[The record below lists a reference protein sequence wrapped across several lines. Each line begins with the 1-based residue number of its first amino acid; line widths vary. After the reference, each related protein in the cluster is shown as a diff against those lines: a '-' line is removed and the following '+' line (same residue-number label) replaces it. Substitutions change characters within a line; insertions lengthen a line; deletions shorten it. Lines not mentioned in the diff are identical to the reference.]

1 MRRLIPSRSPAWWAV
16 VFCALAAVGL
26 FMVFEVLDLDG
37 SDLYK
42 RIFQPPIPSQPT
54 VADAEGIVRHGA
66 IAVQGALGHLHAL
79 VVLQQ
84 PFADFSRCPG
94 AAPGISGKRLTRIR
108 ARVDLHHASF
118 PPPAPADEPPSTPGR
133 VI

>member
-1 MRRLIPSRSPAWWAV
+1 MRRLLPLRSPAWWAV
-16 VFCALAAVGL
+16 ILCALVGVGV

-54 VADAEGIVRHGA
+54 VAEAEGVMRHGA
-66 IAVQGALGHLHAL
+66 FAAQEALGHIHAL

-84 PFADFSRCPG
+84 PSTVFAHCPYV
-94 AAPGISGKRLTRIR
+94 ATAVLCKRLTTIR
-108 ARVDLHHASF
+108 PRADIHRASF
-118 PPPAPADEPPSTPGR
+118 PPPAPTDEPPSTPGR
-133 VI
+133 TI